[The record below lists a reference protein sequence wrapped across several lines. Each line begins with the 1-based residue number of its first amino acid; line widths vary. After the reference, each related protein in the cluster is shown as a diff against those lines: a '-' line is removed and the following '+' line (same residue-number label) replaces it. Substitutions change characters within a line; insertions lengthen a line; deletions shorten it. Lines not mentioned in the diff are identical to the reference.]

1 MDRQSVLDAFESEV
15 ERNADVQRAEFRIF
29 RPNGILSAIYFT
41 AFEDETIAALE
52 AEKMRNLGI
61 RSKYGEV
68 EKKLIR
74 SACSI
79 PDIGSSLKLSA

>member
-15 ERNADVQRAEFRIF
+15 EPNADVQRAEFRIF

-52 AEKMRNLGI
+52 AEKIARLGYQVEIWRGGKRTDQI
-61 RSKYGEV
+61 RVQHS
-68 EKKLIR
+68 
-74 SACSI
+74 
-79 PDIGSSLKLSA
+79 